1 MDEARSSLLGKQR
14 LEAYTDGAQESLSFL
29 YLTYDQPHLDTELL
43 GKVHFLCL

>member
-29 YLTYDQPHLDTELL
+29 YLTYDHPDTELL